1 MTIGDGED
9 WGRHCNSRDSDT
21 AFARLQLNHSNQ
33 VDSGSGTETG
43 RKINVSPQEKS

>member
-9 WGRHCNSRDSDT
+9 WGRHCDT